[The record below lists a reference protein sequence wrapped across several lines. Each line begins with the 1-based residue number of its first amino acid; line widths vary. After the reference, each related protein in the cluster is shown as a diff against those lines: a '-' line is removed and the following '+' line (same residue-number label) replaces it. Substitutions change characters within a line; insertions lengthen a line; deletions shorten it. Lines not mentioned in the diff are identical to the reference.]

1 MAVKVKDMTTGR
13 PFSLILKFSLPL
25 MLGNLLQQTYS
36 LTDAAIV
43 GNYIDINALGAI
55 GASTSVMFF
64 ILGFCNGCGSGFA
77 IPIAQKF
84 GAKDYSL
91 MRCFVNNSLKISV
104 VISLILTVITALM
117 CRQILHWLNTPE
129 EIFEGAYMY
138 LLITFL
144 GIPATFFYNL
154 LSAIIRAL
162 GDSKTPFYF
171 LIISTVLNIGLDFLF
186 ILGLNFGVGGAALAT
201 LTAQAISVIL
211 CWFYMQ
217 KNFSILK
224 SEPFE
229 KQLNRRYVGIL
240 LNAGVPMGLQFSIT
254 AIGSMMLQNANNSL
268 GTVCVAA
275 FTTAMRI
282 KMFFMCV
289 LDNLGIAM
297 ATYCGQ
303 NYGAKKTSR
312 ILTGIKD
319 SMIMMAVYSV
329 VMFFVQWFFAREMGT
344 WFMDSSEVQVLDNT
358 ELFLRISVSFY
369 LALGALAILRCSIQG
384 VGYTKLSMFSG
395 VSEMIAR
402 VLISLFIVPKFGF
415 LGVCFGDPMA
425 WCAAD
430 LFLIPAFIGVY
441 KKITANSFSND
452 LNENKSII

>member
-1 MAVKVKDMTTGR
+1 MAAKIKDMTVGR
-13 PFSLILKFSLPL
+13 PFGLILRFAMPL

-43 GNYIDINALGAI
+43 GNCIDINALGAI
-55 GASTSVMFF
+55 GASSSVLFF
-64 ILGFCNGCGSGFA
+64 ILGFCNGCCGGFA
-77 IPIAQKF
+77 IPVSQKF
-84 GAKDYSL
+84 GAKDFPA
-91 MRCFVNNSLKISV
+91 MRRFVNNALKISV
-104 VISLILTVITALM
+104 VISLVVTVLTSLM
-117 CRQILHWLNTPE
+117 CRRILQWLNTPD
-129 EIFEGAYMY
+129 EIFDDAYIY

-154 LSAIIRAL
+154 LSSVIRAL

-171 LIISTVLNIGLDFLF
+171 LIVSTVLNIGLDFLF
-186 ILGLNFGVGGAALAT
+186 ILGLNLGVGGAALAT
-201 LTAQAISVIL
+201 LTAQAVSVVL
-211 CWFYMQ
+211 CGIYMW

-224 SEPFE
+224 SAPEE
-229 KQLNRRYVGIL
+229 KELNSQYVRQL
-240 LNAGVPMGLQFSIT
+240 LNCGVPMGLQFSIT
-254 AIGSMMLQNANNSL
+254 AIGSMMLQNANNTL

-303 NYGAKKTSR
+303 NYGAGKTSR

-319 SMIMMAVYSV
+319 SMIMMAVYSA

-369 LALGALAILRCSIQG
+369 LALGMLSILRCSIQG
-384 VGYTKLSMFSG
+384 VGFTKLSMFSG

-402 VLISLFIVPKFGF
+402 ICISLFVVPVYGF
-415 LGVCFGDPMA
+415 YGVCFGDPIA

-430 LFLIPAFIGVY
+430 LFLVPAFVY
-441 KKITANSFSND
+441 VYRKI
-452 LNENKSII
+452 NKH

>member
-1 MAVKVKDMTTGR
+1 MSAKTLDMTTGR
-13 PFSLILKFSLPL
+13 PLSLILKFSLPL

-43 GNYIDINALGAI
+43 GNYININALGAI
-55 GASTSVMFF
+55 GASSSVLFF
-64 ILGFCNGCGSGFA
+64 ILGFCNGCCCGFA
-77 IPIAQKF
+77 IPVAQKF
-84 GAKDYSL
+84 GAKDYTS
-91 MRCFVNNSLKISV
+91 MRCLVNSSFKIAII
-104 VISLILTVITALM
+104 ISAIVTLITCLM
-117 CRQILHWLNTPE
+117 CRQILVWLNTPN
-129 EIFEGAYMY
+129 EIIEQAYIY

-171 LIISTVLNIGLDFLF
+171 LIMSTILNIGLDFLL
-186 ILGLNFGVGGAALAT
+186 ILGFNSGVGGAALAT
-201 LTAQAISVIL
+201 LIAQIVSAGACAV
-211 CWFYMQ
+211 YM
-217 KNFSILK
+217 KRSFLILK
-224 SEPFE
+224 TGNPKE
-229 KQLNRRYVGIL
+229 KELNIKNVKLL
-240 LNAGVPMGLQFSIT
+240 LNAGVPKGLQVSIT
-254 AIGSMMLQNANNSL
+254 AIGSMMLQNANNGL
-268 GTVCVAA
+268 GTICVAA
-275 FTTAMRI
+275 FTASMRI
-282 KMFFMCV
+282 KMFFICV

-303 NYGAKKTSR
+303 NYGAGKTQR

-319 SMIMMAVYSV
+319 SSIIMVIYCA
-329 VMFFVQWFFAREMGT
+329 VMFLILWLFARDMGS
-344 WFMDSSEVQVLDNT
+344 WFMDYSETEVLDKT
-358 ELFLRISVSFY
+358 ELFLRVSVSFY
-369 LALGALAILRCSIQG
+369 LALGVLSILRCSIQG

-402 VLISLFIVPKFGF
+402 VLISLFIVPKYGF

-441 KKITANSFSND
+441 KRIK
-452 LNENKSII
+452 K